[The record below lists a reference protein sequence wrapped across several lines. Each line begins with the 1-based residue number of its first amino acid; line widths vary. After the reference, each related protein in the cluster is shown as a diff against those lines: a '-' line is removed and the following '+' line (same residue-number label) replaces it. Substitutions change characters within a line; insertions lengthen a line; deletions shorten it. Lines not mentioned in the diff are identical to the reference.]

1 LWYQVTDKGSDPSNW
16 LETSSSSM
24 YTYVIAMSVQ
34 NGYVSKNYLDTA
46 RKGYGGVVSKI
57 SLDADGMSNLID
69 VCEGTNVA
77 DRAYY
82 YARKRVTNDFH
93 GLGAFLIMNEKFMN
107 KSLKGSSKSLWQP
120 VKSASSH

>member
-1 LWYQVTDKGSDPSNW
+1 
-16 LETSSSSM
+16 
-24 YTYVIAMSVQ
+24 
-34 NGYVSKNYLDTA
+34 
-46 RKGYGGVVSKI
+46 
-57 SLDADGMSNLID
+57 MSNLID